1 MLNNI
6 YKVIRFYRNDLNFN
20 TYNIYI
26 LNKFLTYKLFFNI
39 YNKLI

>member
-20 TYNIYI
+20 TYNIRV
-26 LNKFLTYKLFFNI
+26 LNKFLIYKLLFNI
-39 YNKLI
+39 YNELI